1 MAYELYSSLELSPH
15 ADAEEIKR
23 SYFRLIRKYPP
34 QKEPEKFQAI
44 REAYE
49 TLSDPKARANYDSLQ
64 QHGDQI
70 SKLVAEA
77 SEKMS
82 AGEWKSAIPLLKKVV
97 VLFPGAN
104 AALNQ
109 LGICFTNT
117 EDWDNAFK
125 VYRRLTQNN
134 SDVPLYW
141 SNYGQALKQYA
152 DSLDS
157 NNPEEKRMYEQSR
170 TQFKQAID
178 LEPYNSEPYLEI
190 ARTYSSE
197 KDYIRA
203 LSWTERAIGADG
215 KTDFQDF
222 EALFYMCSIHLYSG
236 EFDKIQAVAD
246 KIISLLPENNR
257 DIHEYVAARFYNSGL
272 EISQMGYKNSNVGLL
287 RAASFFFS
295 SAKKFDPDDD
305 DINRLKNKVDSLI
318 KAYDIFDSFTEDKQL
333 SAGFS
338 TLGAFSLTLALN
350 QEIENKDTVFSNI
363 IDAIFSA
370 NHNSIISSV
379 RRVKSYY
386 RPIYELNDSLF
397 DKIEETAQT
406 AMQEASKKSSSQ
418 PGFWES
424 LGKLFG

>member
-1 MAYELYSSLELSPH
+1 MAYEFYDVLELSPSSTP
-15 ADAEEIKR
+15 EEIKR

-34 QKEPEKFQAI
+34 QKEPEKSQSI
-44 REAYE
+44 HEAYE
-49 TLSDPKARANYDSLQ
+49 TLRDPKARANYDSLQ
-64 QHGDQI
+64 QYGEHI

-82 AGEWKSAIPLLKKVV
+82 EGKWKSAIPRLMEVV

-117 EDWDNAFK
+117 EDWENAFR

-141 SNYGQALKQYA
+141 SNYGHAFKQYA
-152 DSLDS
+152 DSLDP
-157 NNPEEKRMYEQSR
+157 NNPEEKKMYEQSR

-190 ARTYSSE
+190 ARTYTSE
-197 KDYIRA
+197 KDYTRA

-222 EALFYMCSIHLYSG
+222 EALFYICSIHLFSG

-246 KIISLLPENNR
+246 RIISLLPDNNR
-257 DIHEYVAARFYNSGL
+257 DLHEYVAARFYNSGL
-272 EISQMGYKNSNVGLL
+272 EIAQMGYKNSNVGLL

-295 SAKKFDPDDD
+295 SAKKFDPNDD
-305 DINRLKNKVDSLI
+305 DINRLKNQVDSLI

-338 TLGAFSLTLALN
+338 SLGAFYLTLALN
-350 QEIENKDTVFSNI
+350 QEIENQDTVLSNI
-363 IDAIFSA
+363 IDTIFNAS
-370 NHNSIISSV
+370 HNNIISSV
-379 RRVKSYY
+379 RRIKSYY
-386 RPIYELNDSLF
+386 YPVYELNKSLF
-397 DKIEETAQT
+397 DKLEGTAQT

-418 PGFWES
+418 PSFLES
-424 LGKLFG
+424 LRKLFG